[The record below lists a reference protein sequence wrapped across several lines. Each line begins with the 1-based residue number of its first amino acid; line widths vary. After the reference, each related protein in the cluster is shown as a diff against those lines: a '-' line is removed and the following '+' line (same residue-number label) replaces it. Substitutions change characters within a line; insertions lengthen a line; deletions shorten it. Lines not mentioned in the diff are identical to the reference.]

1 MATMEEREKARFELQ
16 ERIDASKA
24 QAERNRLGQF
34 ATPPKLASDIVA
46 CAVSLLLPR
55 LKIRFLEPGFGTG
68 PFYSA
73 LLRQVPPSRIEAAV
87 GYEIDPHYAGSAEHL
102 WKGTALRLYVADFTT
117 TEPPKAEAAKY
128 NLVVC
133 NPPYVRHHH
142 LSQIQKRE
150 LQSSIARYL
159 NFEMNGLGGLYT
171 YFMVLSQA
179 WMAKEGVG
187 AWLIPSEFMDVNY
200 GHRVKEFLMKR
211 VTLSRIHRFDPNNVQ
226 FGDALVSSAVVFFK
240 NSPPPSNHGVEFTF
254 GGMLARPTVSD
265 SIKLADLRYISK
277 WTGLPQG
284 ISRLV
289 GKHKGVTLADLFTVK
304 RGLATGCNAFFI
316 LTTEQV
322 RQFNLPKKFLKP
334 ILPSSRDL
342 ETDEIY
348 ADENGEPQIQNRR
361 YLLSCDLPENE
372 VKEKYP
378 VLWRYLERGVEAG
391 IDKRYLCQHREPWYS
406 QEERPPAPFL
416 CTYMG
421 RPTRRSKSPF
431 RFILNH
437 SKATTANVYLLLY
450 PKSDLAASLSKH
462 PELYRKV
469 WKSLSSIA
477 AETLMEEGRVYG
489 GGLHKLE
496 PKELANVPADSVLR
510 AFSDGGKFRMR
521 RQMELFA
528 Q

>member
-1 MATMEEREKARFELQ
+1 MTSIEEREKARFELQ
-16 ERIDASKA
+16 ERIDAAKA

-46 CAVSLLLPR
+46 YAVSLLSPR

-68 PFYSA
+68 SFYSA
-73 LLRQVPPSRIEAAV
+73 LLRQVPPSQIEAAV
-87 GYEIDPHYAGSAEHL
+87 GYEIDPDYAESAERL
-102 WKGTALRLYVADFTT
+102 WKETTLRLYVADFTT
-117 TEPPKAEAAKY
+117 TEPPKSETAKY

-150 LQSSIARYL
+150 LQRSIARYL
-159 NFEMNGLGGLYT
+159 KFEMNGLGGLYT

-200 GHRVKEFLMKR
+200 GHRVKEFLMER
-211 VTLSRIHRFDPNNVQ
+211 VTLSRIHRFDPNDVQ

-240 NSPPPSNHGVEFTF
+240 NSPPLPEHEVEFTF
-254 GGMLARPTVSD
+254 GGMLAKPTVSD
-265 SIKLADLRYISK
+265 SVRLADLRHISK

-289 GKHKGVTLADLFTVK
+289 GKHNGVTLADLFTVK

-316 LTTEQV
+316 LTAEQV

-342 ETDEIY
+342 EADEIY

-450 PKSDLAASLSKH
+450 PKPDLAASLSDH

-469 WKSLSSIA
+469 WKTLSSIA
-477 AETLMEEGRVYG
+477 AETLMQEGRVYG

-510 AFSDGGKFRMR
+510 VFSDGGKFRMH

-528 Q
+528 

>member
-1 MATMEEREKARFELQ
+1 MESMEEREKARFELQ
-16 ERIDASKA
+16 ERIDAAKG

-34 ATPPKLASDIVA
+34 ATPPKLASDIVTY
-46 CAVSLLLPR
+46 AVSLLSPR

-87 GYEIDPHYAGSAEHL
+87 GYEIDPHYAGSAERL
-102 WKGTALRLYVADFTT
+102 WKQTGLRLCVTDFTT
-117 TEPPKAEAAKY
+117 TELPKAEAAKY

-150 LQSSIARYL
+150 LQRAIARYL

-179 WMAKEGVG
+179 WMAKNGVG

-200 GHRVKEFLMKR
+200 GHRIKEFLMKR
-211 VTLSRIHRFDPNNVQ
+211 VTLSRIHRFDPNDVQ
-226 FGDALVSSAVVFFK
+226 FGDALVSSAAVFFK
-240 NSPPPSNHGVEFTF
+240 NSPPPSEHGVEFTL

-265 SIKLADLRYISK
+265 SIRLADLQYVSK
-277 WTGLPQG
+277 WTGLPQA
-284 ISRLV
+284 ISKPI
-289 GKHKGVTLADLFTVK
+289 GKHNGVTLADLFTVK

-316 LTTEQV
+316 LTTEQI

-334 ILPSSRDL
+334 ILPSPRDL
-342 ETDEIY
+342 EIDQIN
-348 ADENGEPQIQNRR
+348 ADQNGEPQIQNRR

-372 VKEKYP
+372 VREKYP
-378 VLWRYLERGVEAG
+378 VLWQYLERGIEAG
-391 IDKRYLCQHREPWYS
+391 IDKRYLCKHREPWYS

-421 RPTRRSKSPF
+421 RSTRRSKSPF

-450 PKSDLAASLSKH
+450 PKPDLAASLSDH
-462 PELYRKV
+462 PELYHKV
-469 WKSLSSIA
+469 WKALSSIA
-477 AETLMEEGRVYG
+477 AEILMEEGRVYG

-496 PKELANVPADSVLR
+496 PKELANVSADSVLR
-510 AFSDGGKFRMR
+510 IFSDGAKFRMR

-528 Q
+528 

>member
-1 MATMEEREKARFELQ
+1 MESMKEREKARFDLQ
-16 ERIDASKA
+16 ERIGCAKA
-24 QAERNRLGQF
+24 QAERNRLGQY
-34 ATPPKLASDIVA
+34 ATPPKLSSDIVA
-46 CAVSLLLPR
+46 YAVSLLSSR
-55 LKIRFLEPGFGTG
+55 SKIRFLEPGFGTG

-73 LLRQVPPSRIEAAV
+73 LLCQVPPSRIEAAV
-87 GYEIDPHYAGSAEHL
+87 GYEIDQHYAASAEHL
-102 WKGTALRLYVADFTT
+102 WKETGLRLYVADFTT

-150 LQSSIARYL
+150 LQGSIARYL
-159 NFEMNGLGGLYT
+159 NFEINGLGGLYT

-179 WMAKEGVG
+179 WMAKDGVG

-200 GHRVKEFLMKR
+200 GHRIKEFLTKR
-211 VTLSRIHRFDPNNVQ
+211 VTLSRIHRFDPNDVQ

-240 NSPPPSNHGVEFTF
+240 NSLPPPEHGVKFSL

-265 SIKLADLRYISK
+265 SIRLADLPHIPK
-277 WTGLPQG
+277 WTGLPQA
-284 ISRLV
+284 ISKPIE
-289 GKHKGVTLADLFTVK
+289 KHNGVTLADLFTVK

-316 LTTEQV
+316 LAAEQV

-334 ILPSSRDL
+334 ILPSPRDL
-342 ETDEIY
+342 ETDEIN
-348 ADENGEPQIQNRR
+348 ADQNGEPQIQNRR
-361 YLLSCDLPENE
+361 YLLSCDLPESE

-378 VLWRYLERGVEAG
+378 VVWQYLKRGIEAG
-391 IDKRYLCQHREPWYS
+391 INKRYLCRHREPWYS
-406 QEERPPAPFL
+406 QEERAPAPFL

-450 PKSDLAASLSKH
+450 PKPDLAASLSDH
-462 PELYRKV
+462 PELYQEV
-469 WKSLSSIA
+469 WQALSSIA
-477 AETLMEEGRVYG
+477 AEMLMQEGRVYG

-510 AFSDGGKFRMR
+510 VFSVGAKFRMR

-528 Q
+528 

>member
-1 MATMEEREKARFELQ
+1 MESLEERENARFELQ
-16 ERIDASKA
+16 ERLDDAKV

-34 ATPPKLASDIVA
+34 STPPQLASDIVA
-46 CAVSLLLPR
+46 YAVSLLSPR

-73 LLRQVPPSRIEAAV
+73 LLRQVPPSRIEAAT
-87 GYEIDPHYAGSAEHL
+87 GYEIDRHYAESAEHL
-102 WKGTALRLYVADFTT
+102 WKGTRLRLCLADFTT
-117 TEPPKAEAAKY
+117 TEPPKAEATKY

-150 LQSSIARYL
+150 LQRSIARYL

-179 WMAKEGVG
+179 WMAKDGVG

-200 GHRVKEFLMKR
+200 GHRIKEFLMKR
-211 VTLSRIHRFDPNNVQ
+211 VTLSRIHRFDPNDVQ
-226 FGDALVSSAVVFFK
+226 FGDALVSSAVVFFR
-240 NSPPPSNHGVEFTF
+240 NSPPQSNHEVEFTF

-265 SIKLADLRYISK
+265 SIRLIDLRDISK
-277 WTGLPQG
+277 WTGLPQV
-284 ISRLV
+284 ISTPIR
-289 GKHKGVTLADLFTVK
+289 KHNGVTLADIFTVK

-316 LTTEQV
+316 LTMEQI
-322 RQFNLPKKFLKP
+322 RQFNLPKRFLKP
-334 ILPSSRDL
+334 ILPSPRDL
-342 ETDEIY
+342 ETDEIN

-361 YLLSCDLPENE
+361 YLLSCGLPENE

-378 VLWRYLERGVEAG
+378 VLWRYLERGIKAG

-421 RPTRRSKSPF
+421 RPTRRSQSPF

-450 PKSDLAASLSKH
+450 PKPDLAASLSNH
-462 PELYRKV
+462 PELYRKI
-469 WKSLSSIA
+469 WKTLSTIT
-477 AETLMEEGRVYG
+477 AETLMKEGRVYG

-496 PKELANVPADSVLR
+496 PKELANVPADSVLKV
-510 AFSDGGKFRMR
+510 FSEGKHLRIR
-521 RQMELFA
+521 RQMDLFA
-528 Q
+528 

>member
-1 MATMEEREKARFELQ
+1 MVTMEERERVRFKLQ
-16 ERIDASKA
+16 ERIDAVKT

-34 ATPPKLASDIVA
+34 STPPNLASDIVVYT
-46 CAVSLLLPR
+46 VSLLPSQS
-55 LKIRFLEPGFGTG
+55 KIRFLEPGFGTG

-73 LLRQVPPSRIEAAV
+73 LLRQVPPSRIEFSV
-87 GYEIDPHYAGSAEHL
+87 GYEIDPDYAEQAKRL
-102 WKGTALRLYVADFTT
+102 WKETGLRLYVADFTT

-150 LQSSIARYL
+150 LQRSIARYL
-159 NFEMNGLGGLYT
+159 KFEMNGLGGLYT

-179 WMAKEGVG
+179 WMAKEGIG

-200 GHRVKEFLMKR
+200 GHRVKEFLLKR
-211 VTLSRIHRFDPNNVQ
+211 VTLSRIHRFDPNDVQ
-226 FGDALVSSAVVFFK
+226 FGDALVSSAVIFFK
-240 NSPPPSNHGVEFTF
+240 NLPPPSEHEVEFTF
-254 GGMLARPTVSD
+254 GGSLARPAVSD
-265 SIKLADLRYISK
+265 SIRNADLRHISK

-289 GKHKGVTLADLFTVK
+289 GKHNGVTLADLFTIK

-316 LTTEQV
+316 LNTEQV
-322 RQFNLPKKFLKP
+322 RQFNLPKRFLKP
-334 ILPSSRDL
+334 ILPSPRYL
-342 ETDEIY
+342 EDDEIN
-348 ADENGEPQIQNRR
+348 ADENGEPQIQKRR
-361 YLLSCDLPENE
+361 YLLSCDLPEHE

-378 VLWRYLERGVEAG
+378 ALWRYLERGAEAG
-391 IDKRYLCQHREPWYS
+391 IDKHYLCQHRDPWYS

-450 PKSDLAASLSKH
+450 PKPDLAISLSDH

-469 WKSLSSIA
+469 WKALSSIA
-477 AETLMEEGRVYG
+477 AEMLMEEGRVYG

-496 PKELANVPADSVLR
+496 PKELANVSAASVLGIL
-510 AFSDGGKFRMR
+510 SDGRKFRSH
-521 RQMELFA
+521 RQLELFA
-528 Q
+528 

>member
-1 MATMEEREKARFELQ
+1 
-16 ERIDASKA
+16 
-24 QAERNRLGQF
+24 
-34 ATPPKLASDIVA
+34 
-46 CAVSLLLPR
+46 
-55 LKIRFLEPGFGTG
+55 
-68 PFYSA
+68 
-73 LLRQVPPSRIEAAV
+73 
-87 GYEIDPHYAGSAEHL
+87 
-102 WKGTALRLYVADFTT
+102 
-117 TEPPKAEAAKY
+117 
-128 NLVVC
+128 
-133 NPPYVRHHH
+133 
-142 LSQIQKRE
+142 
-150 LQSSIARYL
+150 
-159 NFEMNGLGGLYT
+159 MNGLGGLYT

-200 GHRVKEFLMKR
+200 GHRVKEFLLKR

-226 FGDALVSSAVVFFK
+226 FDDALVSSAVVFFK
-240 NSPPPSNHGVEFTF
+240 NSPPPSEHKVEFTF
-254 GGMLARPTVSD
+254 GGTLTRPAASD
-265 SIKLADLRYISK
+265 SIRLADLRHIFK

-289 GKHKGVTLADLFTVK
+289 GKHNGVTLADLFTIK

-316 LTTEQV
+316 LNTEQV
-322 RQFNLPKKFLKP
+322 RQFNLPKRFLKP
-334 ILPSSRDL
+334 ILPSPRYL
-342 ETDEIY
+342 EDDEIN
-348 ADENGEPQIQNRR
+348 ADENGEPQIQKRR
-361 YLLSCDLPENE
+361 YLLSCDLPEHE

-378 VLWRYLERGVEAG
+378 ALWRYLERGAEAG
-391 IDKRYLCQHREPWYS
+391 IDKHYLCQHRDPWYS

-450 PKSDLAASLSKH
+450 PKPDLAISLSDH

-469 WKSLSSIA
+469 WKALSSIT
-477 AETLMEEGRVYG
+477 AEILMEEGRVYG

-496 PKELANVPADSVLR
+496 PKELANVPADSVLGVL
-510 AFSDGGKFRMR
+510 SDGGKFKIR

-528 Q
+528 

>member
-1 MATMEEREKARFELQ
+1 MVTMEDRERARFELQ
-16 ERIDASKA
+16 ERIDAAKA

-34 ATPPKLASDIVA
+34 ATPPELASDIVA
-46 CAVSLLLPR
+46 YAVPLLSPR

-73 LLRQVPPSRIEAAV
+73 LLRQISPSRIEAAV
-87 GYEIDPHYAGSAEHL
+87 GYEIDPHCAESAERL
-102 WKGTALRLYVADFTT
+102 WKETGLCLYTADFTT
-117 TEPPKAEAAKY
+117 TEPPKAEAAKF
-128 NLVVC
+128 NFVVC

-150 LQSSIARYL
+150 LQRSIARYL

-200 GHRVKEFLMKR
+200 GHRVKEFLMER

-240 NSPPPSNHGVEFTF
+240 NSPPPSGHEVEFTF
-254 GGMLARPTVSD
+254 GGMLAKPTVSG
-265 SIKLADLRYISK
+265 SIGLADLRYISK
-277 WTGLPQG
+277 WTVLPQS
-284 ISRLV
+284 IPRRN
-289 GKHKGVTLADLFTVK
+289 GKHNGITLADIFTVK
-304 RGLATGCNAFFI
+304 RGLATGCNTFFI
-316 LTTEQV
+316 LTPEQV

-334 ILPSSRDL
+334 ILPSPRDL

-378 VLWRYLERGVEAG
+378 VLWRYLEQGLEAG

-406 QEERPPAPFL
+406 QEERPPASFL

-421 RPTRRSKSPF
+421 RPTRKSKSPF

-450 PKSDLAASLSKH
+450 PKPDLAASLSKH
-462 PELYRKV
+462 PELYHKV
-469 WKSLSSIA
+469 WKTLSSIA

-510 AFSDGGKFRMR
+510 VFSEGRKLKVH
-521 RQMELFA
+521 RQMEMFA
-528 Q
+528 

>member
-1 MATMEEREKARFELQ
+1 MATMKEREKTRFELQ
-16 ERIDASKA
+16 ERIDAAKT

-34 ATPPKLASDIVA
+34 PTPPKLASDIMA
-46 CAVSLLLPR
+46 YAVSLLSR
-55 LKIRFLEPGFGTG
+55 SLKIRFLEPGFGTG
-68 PFYSA
+68 PFYSS

-87 GYEIDPHYAGSAEHL
+87 GYEIDPNYAGPAEHL
-102 WKGTALRLYVADFTT
+102 WKGTTLRLYVADFTT

-150 LQSSIARYL
+150 LQRSVARYL
-159 NFEMNGLGGLYT
+159 KFMMNGLGGLYT
-171 YFMVLSQA
+171 YFVVLSQA

-240 NSPPPSNHGVEFTF
+240 NSPPSSEHEVEFTF
-254 GGMLARPTVSD
+254 GGILASPTVSD
-265 SIKLADLRYISK
+265 SIRLADLRHISK

-289 GKHKGVTLADLFTVK
+289 GKHNGVTLADLFTVK

-316 LTTEQV
+316 LTPEQV

-334 ILPSSRDL
+334 ILPSPRDL

-372 VKEKYP
+372 VIEKYP
-378 VLWRYLERGVEAG
+378 VLWRYFEQGLEAG

-406 QEERPPAPFL
+406 QEERKPAPFL

-450 PKSDLAASLSKH
+450 PKPGLAASLSDH
-462 PELYRKV
+462 PGLYRKV
-469 WKSLSSIA
+469 WKNLSSIA
-477 AETLMEEGRVYG
+477 AETLIEEGRVYG

-496 PKELANVPADSVLR
+496 PKELANVPADSILKV
-510 AFSDGGKFRMR
+510 FSDGGKFKMR
-521 RQMELFA
+521 GQMELFA
-528 Q
+528 